1 LSREDRQAGYHH
13 ELALWQ
19 LECSRTDVFER
30 PVCGRQFFEAVI
42 RENIDL
48 GRPSRLEV
56 QRLSENCVLS
66 PTTIQR
72 LTQPTLTAQGQRA
85 PGLRLADRRVMALL
99 AVLCLFLHLPEG
111 FRNRQLRTHVAALL
125 GENLQQYSAAKMS
138 YDLRRLRLKGLL
150 YRKAG
155 STRCYLT
162 PYGLK
167 VSLFLTRL
175 HARLLRPGFAA
186 LEPEN
191 SSSLPHPLRAAL
203 HRVDHEIQHML
214 EKAHLLAKAAQK
226 TCLILYDFGL

>member
-1 LSREDRQAGYHH
+1 
-13 ELALWQ
+13 
-19 LECSRTDVFER
+19 
-30 PVCGRQFFEAVI
+30 
-42 RENIDL
+42 
-48 GRPSRLEV
+48 
-56 QRLSENCVLS
+56 VLS

-99 AVLCLFLHLPEG
+99 AALCLFLHLPEG
-111 FRNRQLRTHVAALL
+111 FRNRQRRTHVAALL

-155 STRCYLT
+155 STRCHLT

-175 HARLLRPGFAA
+175 HARLLRPG
-186 LEPEN
+186 LCCLGTRKLLLPP
-191 SSSLPHPLRAAL
+191 SSIACRTPPRRSRNPTHARKGSPPCQGGLKNLPHSLRFWAL
-203 HRVDHEIQHML
+203 
-214 EKAHLLAKAAQK
+214 K
-226 TCLILYDFGL
+226 TG